1 MTNYKY
7 HKDGTEPNNGEIF
20 VFGSNLAGRH
30 GAGAAKLA
38 LQKYGALY
46 GVGYGRMDQSYGIPT
61 KDENLNTLDLTTIKL
76 HVYSFLWLAFTRPDL
91 QFWMTSVGCG
101 LAGWTPAH
109 IAPMFRCAPDNIN
122 FPDTWKEYLEKENNA
137 LRNRQM

>member
-7 HKDGTEPNNGEIF
+7 HLDGTVPKNGEIF

-30 GAGAAKLA
+30 DAGAAKLA
-38 LQKYGALY
+38 FRYGALY
-46 GVGYGRMDQSYGIPT
+46 GVGYGRMDECYAIPT

-76 HVYSFLWLAFTRPDL
+76 YVSSFLWLAYTSPEL
-91 QFWMTSVGCG
+91 EFWMTSVGCG

-109 IAPMFRCAPDNIN
+109 ITPMFRHAPTNIN
-122 FPDTWKEYLEKENNA
+122 FPLTWREYMEKE
-137 LRNRQM
+137 